1 MSYFED
7 AFDHFQG
14 TIDPEPLDVLLA
26 RWQYQRFVTA
36 LGRADEVD
44 EVIVNGSVGRR
55 TAFRKM
61 KDVDLI
67 IVLKPEHQ
75 AGLSPREALQLTQRI
90 VGRELFGRHESDST
104 AAEDAWPGLATLNL
118 GESLVRNHVIKCEA
132 NNFSLGPFG
141 DVVRYAPPV
150 DVMPAVRDGSDL
162 LLPELRRSDQGP
174 SLLPLPGAAWKRIDP
189 EYLLRTVA
197 ERHRQ
202 WQHFDDVV
210 KLIKAWAKYRNLRL
224 GGLATEL
231 LVLENLPRLRVSEKL
246 TVGETI
252 ARWFDTAAK
261 KKIHRLT
268 EPTGWCGEIDWRID
282 YAELRWAL
290 DVGADLSRRAR
301 EAESTPRR
309 IGPGFGRVDPGELWF
324 QLFGPHYPR
333 SFGAALWQMIWSPS
347 WASRAR
353 SARSR
358 PPVVAVPDRP
368 VAVRS
373 TPDRPARHQAIPSRS
388 ASIGRRVARGA
399 DTLERAGN

>member
-1 MSYFED
+1 MSYVED

-44 EVIVNGSVGRR
+44 EVIVNGNVGRR

-67 IVLKPEHQ
+67 IVLKSGQQ
-75 AGLSPREALQLTQRI
+75 AELSPREALQLTQRI

-118 GESLVRNHVIKCEA
+118 GESLIRNHVIKCEA

-150 DVMPAVRDGSDL
+150 DVMPALRDGCDL

-197 ERHRQ
+197 DRHRQ

-210 KLIKAWAKYRNLRL
+210 KLIRAWARYRNLRL
-224 GGLATEL
+224 GGLAIDL
-231 LVLENLPRLRVSEKL
+231 LVLEHLPRPRELQKL

-252 ARWFDTAAK
+252 ARWFDAAAK
-261 KKIHRLT
+261 KKIQRLT
-268 EPTGWCGEIDWRID
+268 EPTGWCGEIDWGID

-301 EAESTPRR
+301 EAENAPRR
-309 IGPGFGRVDPGELWF
+309 IGPGFGRVDPRELWF

-347 WASRAR
+347 WASRATPERPTPRR
-353 SARSR
+353 SA
-358 PPVVAVPDRP
+358 
-368 VAVRS
+368 
-373 TPDRPARHQAIPSRS
+373 PA
-388 ASIGRRVARGA
+388 GRRIARGSGA
-399 DTLERAGN
+399 LERAGN